1 MKQSIQMTGSN
12 LLDTNIVIELFKG
25 NSTITTFL
33 ETLEEEINIPF
44 AVLGELYLGAYR
56 SANPK
61 KHIKQINSFLERC
74 NVLIADDETANHYAL
89 IKTALLQKG
98 KPIPENDMWIAAV
111 SKQFGLKFHTKDKH
125 FKEIDNL
132 NLQNW

>member
-1 MKQSIQMTGSN
+1 MKPSTQMTGSN

-25 NSTITTFL
+25 NSTITEFL

-44 AVLGELYLGAYR
+44 AVLGELYLGSYR

-74 NVLIADDETANHYAL
+74 NVLIADDETANHNAL

-111 SKQFGLKFHTKDKH
+111 SKQFDLKLHTKDKH

-132 NLQNW
+132 NLQSW

>member
-1 MKQSIQMTGSN
+1 MTGSN

-25 NSTITTFL
+25 NPTITEFL

-89 IKTALLQKG
+89 IKTVLLQKG
-98 KPIPENDMWIAAV
+98 KPIPENDI
-111 SKQFGLKFHTKDKH
+111 
-125 FKEIDNL
+125 
-132 NLQNW
+132 

>member
-1 MKQSIQMTGSN
+1 MKQSTQMTGSN

-25 NSTITTFL
+25 NSTITAFL

-74 NVLIADDETANHYAL
+74 NVLIAADETANHYAL

-98 KPIPENDMWIAAV
+98 KLIPENDMWIAAV
-111 SKQFGLKFHTKDKH
+111 SNQFDLKLHTRDKH

-132 NLQNW
+132 N